1 MRIKFFLSFEWKN
14 LNVILRLC
22 SCLLCSKYEKNR
34 PLKAVLHLF
43 ALSAR
48 LLLPLRWQIDAV
60 YNSLYFRKV
69 LFAKTHLRL
78 PQTPLPPAPLD
89 SSQRL
94 FRNTLDKIVSM
105 RKFSLIESAFSVYEI
120 GQAASSSSLNTFGE
134 PKWYRLSN
142 LETQCN
148 ARGDECEFLARP
160 VYDWLLL
167 LLPNSSCFTM
177 ATGVSP
183 SLSWILFL
191 PRVKRSC
198 ISR

>member
-1 MRIKFFLSFEWKN
+1 MELGRELQLRGWLRRCN
-14 LNVILRLC
+14 LPSAIRD
-22 SCLLCSKYEKNR
+22 
-34 PLKAVLHLF
+34 PLTVVSSNLH
-43 ALSAR
+43 A
-48 LLLPLRWQIDAV
+48 
-60 YNSLYFRKV
+60 
-69 LFAKTHLRL
+69 HLRL

-134 PKWYRLSN
+134 PKCYRLSN

-148 ARGDECEFLARP
+148 ARGDEYEFLARP

-183 SLSWILFL
+183 SLS
-191 PRVKRSC
+191 
-198 ISR
+198 